1 MYAKGDGVP
10 KSQKEAIKWY
20 RMAAEQGFA
29 MAQACMGIV
38 YLEGGEGCPKDDAL
52 AYMWTN
58 LALSSA
64 EGDKALTYRLMLGNY
79 AKLMSKETIAEGQ
92 KLSREWVARKAK
104 EEEELRRMEEAGE
117 PCE

>member
-1 MYAKGDGVP
+1 MYSSGKGVP

-29 MAQACMGIV
+29 QAQAAVGIV
-38 YLEGGEGCPKDDAL
+38 YFEGGEGCPKDDAL
-52 AYMWTN
+52 AYMWIN

-64 EGDKALTYRLMLGNY
+64 EKDEALGYKVMLNIY

-104 EEEELRRMEEAGE
+104 ENGE
-117 PCE
+117 